1 MNVTIH
7 RGTNISHW
15 LSQSDARG
23 DERRRRF
30 TKADV
35 DRLVDLGLDHLR
47 LPVDE
52 EQLWD
57 EQGAPHEEAWDLLQQ
72 GLDWTLEAGL
82 NAVVDLHIL
91 RSHHFNEGPKPLFTD
106 PAAAAGFA
114 DCWRKLSARLGSRPN
129 DRVAYELLNEAVA
142 DDPADWNRVL
152 HLAYHAVRAR
162 EPERGLVLGSNRW
175 NSVAQ
180 YEFLD
185 VPPNDRNLI
194 LTFHYYLP
202 MPVTHYRASW
212 TWPLKDY
219 DGPIQYPGL
228 AIPQEVF
235 NQLPPEQQRRV
246 GSMNALGSRAV
257 MEADLMWP
265 LAVAARTGLPLYC
278 GEFGV
283 HTPAPD
289 AIRAAWYE
297 DFLAVLEARNIA
309 WANWDFRGSFGLFT
323 ADNRQT
329 VACTT
334 LFPEAT
340 PPA

>member
-1 MNVTIH
+1 MRFTLG

-15 LSQSDARG
+15 LSQSAARG

-30 TKADV
+30 TREDV
-35 DRLVDLGLDHLR
+35 ERLAALGLDHLR

-57 EQGAPHEEAWDLLQQ
+57 DQGAPHEEAWDLLQE
-72 GLDWTLEAGL
+72 GMDWLLEAGL

-91 RSHHFNEGPKPLFTD
+91 RTHHFNEGPKPLFTE
-106 PAAAAGFA
+106 AAAAQAFA
-114 DCWRKLSARLGSRPN
+114 ECWHKISERLRDRPL

-152 HLAYHAVRAR
+152 HLAYRDVRAL
-162 EPERGLVLGSNRW
+162 EPKRCLVLGSNRW

-185 VPPNDRNLI
+185 VPADDRDII
-194 LTFHYYLP
+194 LTFHYYHP
-202 MPVTHYRASW
+202 MPVTHYRAPW
-212 TWPLKDY
+212 TWQLKDY
-219 DGPIQYPGL
+219 KGPIQYPGL
-228 AIPQEVF
+228 AVPQEAF
-235 NQLPPEQQRRV
+235 NALPPDQQRRV
-246 GSMNALGSRAV
+246 GGVNTLGGAAV

-283 HTPAPD
+283 VANAPD
-289 AIRAAWYE
+289 AIRAAWLK
-297 DFLAVLEARNIA
+297 DFLAVMARHGIA
-309 WANWDFRGSFGLFT
+309 WANWDFRGDFGLFT
-323 ADNRQT
+323 ADNRKT
-329 VACTT
+329 VACSA
-334 LFPEAT
+334 LFET
-340 PPA
+340 

>member
-1 MNVTIH
+1 MPFAIQ

-30 TKADV
+30 TREDV
-35 DRLVDLGLDHLR
+35 DRLAALGLDHLR

-57 EQGAPHEEAWDLLQQ
+57 DRGAPHEEAWDLLQQ
-72 GLDWTLEAGL
+72 GLDWILGAGL
-82 NAVVDLHIL
+82 NAVIDLHIL
-91 RSHHFNEGPKPLFTD
+91 RTHHFNEGPKPLFTD
-106 PAAAAGFA
+106 PAAAEAFA
-114 DCWRKLSARLGSRPN
+114 ECWRQISARLRDRPLE
-129 DRVAYELLNEAVA
+129 RVAYELLNEAVA

-152 HLAYHAVRAR
+152 HLACREVRAR
-162 EPERGLVLGSNRW
+162 EPDRCLVLGSNRW
-175 NSVAQ
+175 NSASQ

-185 VPPNDRNLI
+185 VPENDRNLI
-194 LTFHYYLP
+194 LTYHYYHP

-212 TWPLKDY
+212 TWKLKDY

-228 AIPQEVF
+228 AVPQEAF
-235 NQLPPEQQRRV
+235 NALPPEQQRKV
-246 GSMNALGSRAV
+246 GSMNILGGIEA

-283 HTPAPD
+283 ISLAPD
-289 AIRAAWYE
+289 AIRAAWYA
-297 DFLAVLEARNIA
+297 DILAVMERHGIA
-309 WANWDFRGSFGLFT
+309 WANWDFRGNFGLFT
-323 ADNRQT
+323 GDNQKT
-329 VACTT
+329 VACTS
-334 LFPEAT
+334 LFGG
-340 PPA
+340 

>member
-1 MNVTIH
+1 MRFTLG

-30 TKADV
+30 TREDV
-35 DRLVDLGLDHLR
+35 ARLAALGLDHLR
-47 LPVDE
+47 IPVDE

-57 EQGAPHEEAWDLLQQ
+57 DQGAPHEEAWDLLQQ

-91 RSHHFNEGPKPLFTD
+91 RTHHFNEGPKPLFTE
-106 PAAAAGFA
+106 AAAAEAFA
-114 DCWRKLSARLGSRPN
+114 DCWRKISERLGDRPR

-152 HLAYHAVRAR
+152 HLAYRTVRAL
-162 EPERGLVLGSNRW
+162 EPQRCLVLGSNRW

-185 VPPNDRNLI
+185 VPADDPNLI
-194 LTFHYYLP
+194 LTFHYYYP
-202 MPVTHYRASW
+202 MPITHYRASW
-212 TWPLKDY
+212 TWQLKDY

-235 NQLPPEQQRRV
+235 NTLPRDQQRRV
-246 GSMNALGSRAV
+246 AGVNTLGGAAV

-265 LAVAARTGLPLYC
+265 LAIAARTGLPLYC
-278 GEFGV
+278 GEFGAV
-283 HTPAPD
+283 AFAPD
-289 AIRAAWYE
+289 AIRAAWYA
-297 DFLAVLEARNIA
+297 DFLAVMTRHGIA
-309 WANWDFRGSFGLFT
+309 WANWDFRGNFGLFS
-323 ADNRQT
+323 ADNRKT
-329 VACTT
+329 VACSA
-334 LFPEAT
+334 LFP
-340 PPA
+340 